1 MPFATQLTCHFL
13 WEVVFEDAIPQCCV
27 LSQPGNRFFPA
38 AALAPTTL
46 QHLQNALITWLLVP
60 LPTPTRQRAPRRPGS
75 CLIPRGIMCWARGL
89 THSRAKEILLNG
101 WTNGQKKMEFFLFSC
116 HGVNSHFVVFWEYF
130 QRVSKSY
137 CVSDCNKAMCS
148 GLWPNLLP
156 ARGWGSPL
164 SRAWGRREGQA
175 ACPGAC
181 PVVQNPRRKCHGR
194 NLRTLT
200 QFYPLL
206 PGLGSWLA
214 SSSFFLQNKKTVL
227 SSQEGRDPSWR
238 QRGGRGR
245 KSPSGGKT
253 PAQIPE
259 GLLSQGLLSP
269 ASLRFETRVCE
280 GYQVTSSQEYSL

>member
-1 MPFATQLTCHFL
+1 MSLPMGSRLWRCHPSVLCTQST
-13 WEVVFEDAIPQCCV
+13 
-27 LSQPGNRFFPA
+27 SGNRFFPA

-164 SRAWGRREGQA
+164 SSASGRREGQA
-175 ACPGAC
+175 ACGLELVPWCRIHAGNAMAEIW
-181 PVVQNPRRKCHGR
+181 GR
-194 NLRTLT
+194 LHSSTL
-200 QFYPLL
+200 
-206 PGLGSWLA
+206 
-214 SSSFFLQNKKTVL
+214 FFLAW
-227 SSQEGRDPSWR
+227 DPD
-238 QRGGRGR
+238 
-245 KSPSGGKT
+245 
-253 PAQIPE
+253 
-259 GLLSQGLLSP
+259 
-269 ASLRFETRVCE
+269 
-280 GYQVTSSQEYSL
+280 

>member
-1 MPFATQLTCHFL
+1 MPSLSAVYSVNQWEPLLPSCCPSSYYITALTKCT
-13 WEVVFEDAIPQCCV
+13 V
-27 LSQPGNRFFPA
+27 
-38 AALAPTTL
+38 
-46 QHLQNALITWLLVP
+46 ITWLLVP

-164 SRAWGRREGQA
+164 SSASGRREGQA
-175 ACPGAC
+175 ACGLELVLWCRIHAG
-181 PVVQNPRRKCHGR
+181 NAMAEIWGR
-194 NLRTLT
+194 LHSSTL
-200 QFYPLL
+200 
-206 PGLGSWLA
+206 
-214 SSSFFLQNKKTVL
+214 FFLAW
-227 SSQEGRDPSWR
+227 DPD
-238 QRGGRGR
+238 
-245 KSPSGGKT
+245 
-253 PAQIPE
+253 
-259 GLLSQGLLSP
+259 
-269 ASLRFETRVCE
+269 
-280 GYQVTSSQEYSL
+280 